1 MIAVDARGENMIV
14 VSPGANA
21 RVDARDVA
29 AAAEV
34 VRGAE
39 VVLAQHEVPQEAVA
53 AAIATAGGTVVLNPA
68 PARGLAAPV
77 DVLVPNRGELETL
90 AGGRG
95 DPVTLARS
103 ITGARA
109 VVVTLG
115 AEGAVVIE
123 GDHVE
128 RVRAP
133 QVQAVDTTG
142 AGDAFCGRW
151 PRRWPAARPWSRR
164 PAGPSGSPRSA
175 SRAWAPRAGCRGART
190 CRRASSLIEMSVD
203 SPEELEG
210 LRRAGALAARVLR
223 EVRAAVA
230 PALAPASSTRSPPRS
245 SPSKAAARAPSSP
258 TASRA
263 RSASASAT
271 RRSTGSRARAGSRP
285 ATSSSSTSRSSSTA
299 TSATRRRPSPSSRSA
314 APTSA

>member
-1 MIAVDARGENMIV
+1 VIAVVGSINLDLVVAVDRHPAPGETVVGGDCRQLPGGKGANQAVAAARLGSEVAMVGRVGADAQGAWLREGLWTERVDVEHVREDRVAPTGVAMIAVDARGENTIV

-29 AAAEV
+29 AASDV

-39 VVLAQHEVPQEAVA
+39 VVLVQHEVPAAAVA

-103 ITGARA
+103 ITAARA

-115 AEGAVVIE
+115 EEGAVVVE
-123 GDHVE
+123 GDRAE

-133 QVQAVDTTG
+133 HVEAVDSTG
-142 AGDAFCGRW
+142 AGDAFCGALAEAMAGGATVVEAARW
-151 PRRWPAARPWSRR
+151 AVRVAAVSVTRPGAQGGLPRR
-164 PAGPSGSPRSA
+164 
-175 SRAWAPRAGCRGART
+175 
-190 CRRASSLIEMSVD
+190 EDV
-203 SPEELEG
+203 
-210 LRRAGALAARVLR
+210 
-223 EVRAAVA
+223 
-230 PALAPASSTRSPPRS
+230 PPDE
-245 SPSKAAARAPSSP
+245 
-258 TASRA
+258 
-263 RSASASAT
+263 
-271 RRSTGSRARAGSRP
+271 
-285 ATSSSSTSRSSSTA
+285 
-299 TSATRRRPSPSSRSA
+299 
-314 APTSA
+314 

>member
-1 MIAVDARGENMIV
+1 VIAVVGSINLDLVVAVDRHPAPGETVVGGDCRQLPGGKGANQAVAAARLGSEVAMVGRVGADAQGAWLRDGLWTERVDVEHVREDRVAPTGVAMIAVDARGENTIV

-29 AAAEV
+29 AASDV

-39 VVLAQHEVPQEAVA
+39 VVLVQHEVPAAAVA

-103 ITGARA
+103 ITAARA

-115 AEGAVVIE
+115 EEGAVVVE
-123 GDHVE
+123 GDRAE

-133 QVQAVDTTG
+133 HVEAVDSTG
-142 AGDAFCGRW
+142 AGDAFCGALAEAMAGGATVVEAARW
-151 PRRWPAARPWSRR
+151 AVRVAAVSVTRPGAQGGLPRR
-164 PAGPSGSPRSA
+164 
-175 SRAWAPRAGCRGART
+175 
-190 CRRASSLIEMSVD
+190 EDV
-203 SPEELEG
+203 
-210 LRRAGALAARVLR
+210 
-223 EVRAAVA
+223 
-230 PALAPASSTRSPPRS
+230 PPDE
-245 SPSKAAARAPSSP
+245 
-258 TASRA
+258 
-263 RSASASAT
+263 
-271 RRSTGSRARAGSRP
+271 
-285 ATSSSSTSRSSSTA
+285 
-299 TSATRRRPSPSSRSA
+299 
-314 APTSA
+314 